1 MNFEVVN
8 RDICVGSIH
17 VLGVSSS
24 SVIIGWGCRFHPA
37 YFSL

>member
-8 RDICVGSIH
+8 RDICVGSIQ

-24 SVIIGWGCRFHPA
+24 SCIIGWGYQFHSA
-37 YFSL
+37 YILV

>member
-24 SVIIGWGCRFHPA
+24 SVIIGWGYQFNPA
-37 YFSL
+37 YFPV